1 MKRNLRGSVLALILC
16 MGITG
21 CGNAIPDMTQEQR
34 TAISEYAIEK
44 VLEYDTSKDSRL
56 VDLSLYPE
64 PTKEPEATPAPT
76 PEGMDKVEDT
86 PVVELEQ
93 EGTVTPSQALSLT
106 EGVTLE
112 FMGYTMADSYPEP
125 GRTDSYMVV
134 EAGSGEKLLVLQFQ
148 LLNGT
153 GQEVS
158 LDMIGEQTSY
168 LVTVN
173 NEYSHNALITLLDD
187 DLSTFYGTLSPDE
200 GRNLVLMA
208 EFKEEEVLDV
218 ATIRLAVQHGEK
230 TTMVNLK

>member
-1 MKRNLRGSVLALILC
+1 MKRNLKGCVLALILC
-16 MGITG
+16 MGVTG
-21 CGNAIPDMTQEQR
+21 CGNAIPEMTDEQR

-64 PTKEPEATPAPT
+64 PTPEPEPTEAPE
-76 PEGMDKVEDT
+76 PEGMDEVADT

-93 EGTVTPSQALSLT
+93 ENMVTPSQALSLA

-112 FMGYTMADSYPEP
+112 FMGYTVADIYPEQNGADSFM
-125 GRTDSYMVV
+125 TV

-153 GQEVS
+153 GQTVA
-158 LDMIGEQTSY
+158 LDMIGAQTSY

-173 NEYSHNALITLLDD
+173 NEYSHNSLITLLDD
-187 DLSTFYGTLSPDE
+187 DLSTFYGELNPDE
-200 GRNLVLMA
+200 GRNLILLA

-218 ATIRLAVQHGEK
+218 ATLTLAVQCGEK
-230 TTMVNLK
+230 ASKVQLK